1 MKIGVLAL
9 QGAFREHI
17 ETLRKLGAEAA
28 EVRLPEQLEGLDGL
42 IIPGGESTAIGKL
55 AVKYGLQEAIRQ
67 FAQAGKPVYGTCAG
81 MILVSRDVG
90 RDQPLLGLMNVQVER
105 NAFGRQIDSF
115 ETDLPM
121 PCLGDEPFPA
131 IFIRAPKI
139 ASVGEG
145 VEVLATLPDGT
156 PVAAREGQMLVT
168 SFHPELSDD
177 LRLHRYFLDMV
188 EAQLQQQSPAQPGS
202 KSSARLVEA

>member
-17 ETLRKLGAEAA
+17 EALRELGAEAV

-55 AVKYGLQEAIRQ
+55 AVKYGLPEAIRR
-67 FAQAGKPVYGTCAG
+67 FAEEGKPVYGTCAG

-90 RDQPLLGLMNVQVER
+90 GDQPLLGMMDMEVER
-105 NAFGRQIDSF
+105 NAFGRQLDSF
-115 ETDLPM
+115 ETDLPV
-121 PCLGDEPFPA
+121 PALGDEPFPA

-139 ASVGEG
+139 KSVGSA
-145 VEVLATLPDGT
+145 VDVLATLPDGT
-156 PVAAREGQMLVT
+156 PVAAREGNMLVT
-168 SFHPELSDD
+168 AFHPELSDD
-177 LRLHRYFLDMV
+177 LRLHRYFLGMV
-188 EAQLQQQSPAQPGS
+188 QETAPDC
-202 KSSARLVEA
+202 

>member
-1 MKIGVLAL
+1 MRIGVLAL

-17 ETLRKLGAEAA
+17 ETLRKLGAETV

-55 AVKYGLQEAIRQ
+55 AVRWGLQEAIQ
-67 FAQAGKPVYGTCAG
+67 KFAEAGKPVYGTCAG
-81 MILVSRDVG
+81 MILISKDVG
-90 RDQPLLGLMNVQVER
+90 RDQPLLGLMDVQVER

-115 ETDLPM
+115 ETDLPV
-121 PCLGDEPFPA
+121 PVLGDEPFHA

-139 ASVGEG
+139 ASVGKG
-145 VEVLATLPDGT
+145 VDVLAALPDGT
-156 PVAAREGQMLVT
+156 PVAAREGHMLVT

-188 EAQLQQQSPAQPGS
+188 EAELQSQEGTS
-202 KSSARLVEA
+202 KAHLVEA